1 MALSSIDIRMWGRA
15 LDRMPKLDAN
25 EWRALDPVAKWLIAT
40 RASVLFM
47 TFTAAALGGLMAW
60 RADQFHWS
68 LWLATALG
76 LMFAHATNNLLNDY
90 TDSRR
95 GIDKENYY
103 RNQYG
108 VHVLEDGLMTQRQFW
123 QYLGVTAGIALLLG
137 GWLIHERSGLTMDLM
152 LAGAFF
158 VLFYTWPLKYYGL
171 GEPAVLLVWGPLMV
185 GGTYYV
191 LAGQWSWEVTWLSL
205 VFALGP
211 TTVLFGKH
219 TDKLEADRD
228 KGVNTLPVI
237 LGERLSRLA
246 VMGMIVTQYLLCAV
260 LVVTGSF
267 SWPLLLVFLNLPRLP
282 RLFRVYAAPKPTAA
296 PADYPAGIW
305 PLWFSAHA
313 FGHTRQFTLLFL
325 LGVILDTLFFGR

>member
-1 MALSSIDIRMWGRA
+1 MVDIKMWGRA
-15 LDRMPKLDAN
+15 LDRMPKLNAHQ
-25 EWRALDPVAKWLIAT
+25 WQALDPVAKWLIAC

-47 TFTAAALGGLMAW
+47 TLTAAGLGGLLAW
-60 RADQFHWS
+60 RAGHFD
-68 LWLATALG
+68 LDIWLATALG
-76 LMFAHATNNLLNDY
+76 LAFAHATNNLLNDY

-95 GIDKENYY
+95 GIDRDNYY

-108 VHVLEDGLMTQRQFW
+108 VHVLEDGLMAMSQFW
-123 QYLGVTAGIALLLG
+123 RYLGLTGAIAIALGL
-137 GWLIHERSGLTMDLM
+137 WLVSQRSGLTLDLM

-185 GGTYYV
+185 GGSFYV
-191 LAGQWSWEVTWLSL
+191 LAGYWDWSVTGLSL

-219 TDKLEADRD
+219 TDKLEADRA

-237 LGERLSRLA
+237 LGEGLA
-246 VMGMIVTQYLLCAV
+246 RRTTLAMIAGQYLLCGF
-260 LVVTGSF
+260 LVVSGQF
-267 SWPLLLVFLNLPRLP
+267 GWPLLLVALSAYQLPNLL
-282 RLFRVYAAPKPTAA
+282 RVFGQPKPTAK
-296 PADYPAGIW
+296 PDGYDTEIW

-313 FGHTRQFTLLFL
+313 FRHTRRFTSFFL
-325 LGVILDTLFFGR
+325 LGLIIDTALAL

>member
-1 MALSSIDIRMWGRA
+1 MIDVRMWGRA
-15 LDRMPKLDAN
+15 LEQMPKLSHS
-25 EWRALDPVAKWLIAT
+25 EWQALDPVAKWLIAC

-60 RADQFHWS
+60 RAGAFQWD
-68 LWLATALG
+68 LWLATVLG

-95 GIDKENYY
+95 GIDRDNYY

-108 VHVLEDGLMTQRQFW
+108 VHVLEDGLMNERQFW
-123 QYLGVTAGIALLLG
+123 RYLGVTAGIALLLG
-137 GWLIHERSGLTMDLM
+137 AWLISQRSGLTFNLM

-185 GGTYYV
+185 GGSYYV
-191 LAGQWSWEVTWLSL
+191 LAGQWSWDVTWLSL

-219 TDKLEADRD
+219 TDKLEADRA
-228 KGVNTLPVI
+228 KGVNTLPVM
-237 LGERLSRLA
+237 LGERISRHC
-246 VMGMIVTQYLLCAV
+246 VMGMIVAQYALSVFLV
-260 LVVTGSF
+260 LGGAF
-267 SWPLLLVFLNLPRLP
+267 SWALLLVLLSLHSCWRLQ
-282 RLFRVYAAPKPTAA
+282 RVFSKPKPVER
-296 PADYPAGIW
+296 PVNYPEEVW

-313 FGHTRQFTLLFL
+313 FRHTRQFTTLFL
-325 LGVILDTLFFGR
+325 IGVVLDTALR

>member
-1 MALSSIDIRMWGRA
+1 MWTRA
-15 LDRMPKLDAN
+15 LDRMPKLSHT
-25 EWRALDPVAKWLIAT
+25 EWQALDPIAKWLIAC

-60 RADQFHWS
+60 RAGVFEWN
-68 LWLATALG
+68 LWLATVLG

-108 VHVLEDGLMTQRQFW
+108 VHVLEDGLMSEKQFW
-123 QYLGVTAGIALLLG
+123 RYLGVTAAVALLLG
-137 GWLIHERSGLTMDLM
+137 AWLVSQRSGLTIDLM

-171 GEPAVLLVWGPLMV
+171 GEPAVLLVWGPLM
-185 GGTYYV
+185 GGGSYYV
-191 LAGQWSWEVTWLSL
+191 LAGNWSWDVTWLSL

-219 TDKLEADRD
+219 TDKLEADRAR
-228 KGVNTLPVI
+228 GVNTLPVI
-237 LGERLSRLA
+237 LGEKRSRQCVLA
-246 VMGMIVTQYLLCAV
+246 MIGAQYLLCILLV
-260 LVVTGSF
+260 LAGSF
-267 SWPLLLVFLNLPRLP
+267 SWALLLVLFSARSWPRLQAV
-282 RLFRVYAAPKPTAA
+282 FSQPKPER
-296 PADYPAGIW
+296 PPAGYPEDIW
-305 PLWFSAHA
+305 PLWFSALA
-313 FGHTRQFTLLFL
+313 FRHTRQFTTLFL
-325 LGVILDTLFFGR
+325 TGVVLDTILH

>member
-1 MALSSIDIRMWGRA
+1 MIDVKMWVRA
-15 LDRMPKLDAN
+15 LDRMPKLSAA
-25 EWRALDPVAKWLIAT
+25 EWQPLDPVAKWLIAC

-47 TFTAAALGGLMAW
+47 TLTAAGLGGLMAW
-60 RADQFHWS
+60 RAGAFDWG
-68 LWLATALG
+68 LWLACALG

-95 GIDKENYY
+95 GIDKNNYY

-108 VHVLEDGLMTQRQFW
+108 VHVLEDGLMSNRQFW
-123 QYLGVTAGIALLLG
+123 RYVGVTGAIALALG
-137 GWLIHERSGLTMDLM
+137 AWLIWQRTGLTLNLM

-191 LAGQWSWEVTWLSL
+191 VSGHWSWDVTWLSL
-205 VFALGP
+205 LYALGP

-219 TDKLEADRD
+219 TDKIEADRD

-237 LGERLSRLA
+237 LGEKRSRHCVIA
-246 VMGMIVTQYLLCAV
+246 MIGAQYLLSVV
-260 LVVTGSF
+260 LVLTGSF
-267 SWPLLLVFLNLPRLP
+267 GWPLLLVLLSLPALP
-282 RLFRVYAAPKPTAA
+282 ALARIYNAGKPTAM
-296 PADYPAGIW
+296 PPQYPAEIW

-313 FGHTRQFTLLFL
+313 FRHTRRFTSLFL
-325 LGVILDTLFFGR
+325 LGLLLDSLLV

>member
-1 MALSSIDIRMWGRA
+1 MIDLKMWGRA
-15 LDRMPKLDAN
+15 LDQMPKLSQS
-25 EWRALDPVAKWLIAT
+25 EWQVLDPVAKWLIAC

-60 RADQFHWS
+60 RAEHFQWD
-68 LWLATALG
+68 LWLATVLG
-76 LMFAHATNNLLNDY
+76 LLFAHATNNLLNDY

-95 GIDKENYY
+95 GIDKDNYY

-108 VHVLEDGLMTQRQFW
+108 VHVLEDGLMDERQFW
-123 QYLGVTAGIALLLG
+123 RYVGVTAGIALLLG
-137 GWLIHERSGLTMDLM
+137 GWLVFQRAGLTLDLM

-191 LAGQWSWEVTWLSL
+191 LTGVWSADVAWLSV

-219 TDKLEADRD
+219 TDKLEADKA

-237 LGERLSRLA
+237 IGERAARRA
-246 VMGMIVTQYLLCAV
+246 IGGMISAQYLLCLA
-260 LVVTGSF
+260 LVFTGSF
-267 SWPLLLVFLNLPRLP
+267 HWPLLLVLLNLPRLP
-282 RLFRVYAAPKPTAA
+282 ALLGVLGSGKPTSPPEPF
-296 PADYPAGIW
+296 PASAW

-313 FGHTRQFTLLFL
+313 FSHTRRFTSLFL
-325 LGVILDTLFFGR
+325 IGVLIDTLVYPG

>member
-1 MALSSIDIRMWGRA
+1 MMDVRMWGRA
-15 LDRMPKLDAN
+15 LAQMPKLSQS
-25 EWRALDPVAKWLIAT
+25 EWQLLDPVAKWLVAC

-60 RADQFHWS
+60 RAGHFQWD
-68 LWLATALG
+68 LWLATVLG

-95 GIDKENYY
+95 GIDKDNYY

-108 VHVLEDGLMTQRQFW
+108 VHVLEDGLMNERQFW
-123 QYLGVTAGIALLLG
+123 RYVGVTAGIALLLG
-137 GWLIHERSGLTMDLM
+137 GWLIMQRAGLTLDLM

-191 LAGQWSWEVTWLSL
+191 LAGAWSADVAWLSV

-219 TDKLEADRD
+219 TDKLEADKR

-237 LGERLSRLA
+237 VGERPARLSIA
-246 VMGMIVTQYLLCAV
+246 AMIGAQYALCAALV
-260 LVVTGSF
+260 LAGSF
-267 SWPLLLVFLNLPRLP
+267 HWPLLLVLANVPSLPAL
-282 RLFRVYAAPKPTAA
+282 LRVLGQCKPAAP
-296 PADYPAGIW
+296 PATYPPNVW

-313 FGHTRQFTLLFL
+313 FSHTRRFTTLFL
-325 LGVILDTLFFGR
+325 AGVLLDTVFF

>member
-1 MALSSIDIRMWGRA
+1 MWTRA
-15 LDRMPKLDAN
+15 LDRMPKLSHT
-25 EWRALDPVAKWLIAT
+25 EWQALDPIAKWLIAC

-60 RADQFHWS
+60 RAGVFEWN
-68 LWLATALG
+68 LWLATVLG

-108 VHVLEDGLMTQRQFW
+108 VHVLEDGLMSERQFW
-123 QYLGVTAGIALLLG
+123 RYLGVTAAVALLLG
-137 GWLIHERSGLTMDLM
+137 AWLVSQRSGLTIDLM

-185 GGTYYV
+185 GGSYYV
-191 LAGQWSWEVTWLSL
+191 LAGSWSWDVTWLSL

-219 TDKLEADRD
+219 TDKLEADRA

-237 LGERLSRLA
+237 LGEKRSRQCVLA
-246 VMGMIVTQYLLCAV
+246 MIGAQYLLCILLV
-260 LVVTGSF
+260 LAGSF
-267 SWPLLLVFLNLPRLP
+267 SWALLLVLVSARSWPRLQAV
-282 RLFRVYAAPKPTAA
+282 FSQPKPERP
-296 PADYPAGIW
+296 PAEYPDDIW

-313 FGHTRQFTLLFL
+313 FRHTRQFTTLFL
-325 LGVILDTLFFGR
+325 TGVVLDTILH

>member
-1 MALSSIDIRMWGRA
+1 MWGRA
-15 LDRMPKLDAN
+15 LNNMPKLSYH
-25 EWRALDPVAKWLIAT
+25 EWQNLDLIAKWLVAC

-60 RADQFHWS
+60 REDLFQWQP
-68 LWLATALG
+68 WLAAALG

-95 GIDKENYY
+95 GIDKDNYY

-108 VHVLEDGLMTQRQFW
+108 VHVLEDGLMKEAQFW
-123 QYLGVTAGIALLLG
+123 RYVAVTGGIALMLGALLVWQRG
-137 GWLIHERSGLTMDLM
+137 GLTLELM

-185 GGTYYV
+185 GGSYYV
-191 LAGQWSWEVTWLSL
+191 TTTQWSWDVTWLSL
-205 VFALGP
+205 LFALGP

-219 TDKLEADRD
+219 IDKIRADRD
-228 KGVNTLPVI
+228 KKVRTLPVI
-237 LGERLSRLA
+237 LGESLSRKVVVAML
-246 VMGMIVTQYLLCAV
+246 VSQYLLSIGLV
-260 LVVTGSF
+260 LGGSF
-267 SWPLLLVFLNLPRLP
+267 HWALLLVLLNLSN
-282 RLFRVYAAPKPTAA
+282 LFQVSKVYQQPKPENR
-296 PADYPAGIW
+296 PPGYPEEVW

-313 FGHTRQFTLLFL
+313 FGHTRKFTSLFL
-325 LGVILDTLFFGR
+325 VGVLIDVLLY